1 MKPVTDRTPL
11 WRDGS
16 IGLKTFYSYSKEQ
29 RNEYIKSILLVPVS
43 ERTYL
48 DNHLIKFF
56 NVMPKEPVK
65 HWLSIEG

>member
-16 IGLKTFYSYSKEQ
+16 VGLKTFYNYSTEQ

-48 DNHLIKFF
+48 DNHLIKFY
-56 NVMPKEPVK
+56 NVMPEQPVK
-65 HWLSIEG
+65 RWLSIEG

>member
-1 MKPVTDRTPL
+1 MKPVTERTPL

-16 IGLKTFYSYSKEQ
+16 VGLKTFYSFNKEQ

-56 NVMPKEPVK
+56 NVMPEQPVK
-65 HWLSIEG
+65 HFFSLEE